1 MNLLKTVL
9 DNGLN
14 VLIRET
20 HTAPVVSVWMWY
32 RVGSGDEL
40 PGKTGIAHWVEHM
53 LFKGTERW
61 PEGAADE
68 AIARE
73 GGVFNGMTWLDFTTY
88 YETLPADKISLA
100 FDIEADRMANAR
112 FEAEEVEAERTVILS
127 ERHGAENNPLFQLEE
142 KLMAAAF
149 QAHPYG
155 HDTLGSEEDL
165 RRMTRDDLYA
175 HYRTYYRP
183 NNAVLAIAGD
193 FNAGEIERLVERY
206 FGPLE
211 RGAEP
216 ERPQVTEPPQ
226 TEERRVVVQGEAE
239 VDYLLTVYH
248 APAATHPDFFPLTV
262 LNAIL
267 VGGSGFVVSGGG
279 LSNHTSRLY
288 RALVE
293 RNLAIDVG
301 GALYPTRAPGMLN
314 FSATVHPHATLERVE
329 QVLNAELQRVQD
341 EAVSEAEL
349 EKAKRQARA
358 LFAFS
363 SESITHQAFW
373 LGYSEMFAS
382 YTWFLNYLRR
392 LEAVSAQ
399 DVLRVAQTYL
409 RPTNR
414 TVGWYVSKAKHS
426 QA

>member
-9 DNGLN
+9 DNGLT

-20 HTAPVVSVWMWY
+20 HTAPVASVWLWY

-61 PEGAADE
+61 PEGAADA

-73 GGVFNGMTWLDFTTY
+73 GGIFNGMTWWDFTTF
-88 YETLPADKISLA
+88 YETLPAEKLA
-100 FDIEADRMANAR
+100 LALDIEADRMSNAR
-112 FEAEEVEAERTVILS
+112 FDPDEVESERTVILS
-127 ERHGAENNPLFQLEE
+127 ERQGAENNPLFLLEE

-149 QAHPYG
+149 QVHPYG
-155 HDTLGSEEDL
+155 HDTLGSVEDL
-165 RRMTRDDLYA
+165 RRMTREDLYA
-175 HYRTYYRP
+175 HYRMYYRP

-193 FNAGEIERLVERY
+193 FNAGEIERLAERY
-206 FGPLE
+206 FGALE
-211 RGAEP
+211 HGPEP

-226 TEERRVVVQGEAE
+226 TEERRVEHHGEAG
-239 VDYLLTVYH
+239 VDYWLGLYH
-248 APAATHPDFFPLTV
+248 IPPATHSDFFPLTV

-267 VGGSGFVVSGGG
+267 AGGSGLVIGGGG

-293 RNLAIDVG
+293 RDLAIDVNG
-301 GALYPTRAPGMLN
+301 NLYPTRAPGGYT
-314 FSATVHPHATLERVE
+314 FAATVHPQNTLEALE
-329 QVLNAELQRVQD
+329 KALDAELLRVQ
-341 EAVSEAEL
+341 EEPVSAQEL
-349 EKAKRQARA
+349 EKAKRQART

-363 SESITHQAFW
+363 SESITNQAFW
-373 LGYSEMFAS
+373 LGYTEMFAS
-382 YTWFLNYLRR
+382 YTWFIHYLRR
-392 LEAVSAQ
+392 LEAVSAD

-409 RPTNR
+409 RPANR
-414 TVGWYVSKAKHS
+414 TVGWYIGRHS
-426 QA
+426 